1 MIINLYALIIMA
13 FNQQDTE
20 CMALALKLSRLG
32 RGSVG
37 ANPMVGCV
45 ITRDNKIIAQDYH
58 RQYGKG
64 HAEINALD
72 QINHKADN
80 CNVYVTLEPCSHQ
93 GKTPPCVKALI
104 NANVAKVFVATLD
117 SNPEVSG
124 SGVKL
129 LRDSGIEVEVG
140 LLEKSALEINRGF
153 LKRMKTDLPFVT
165 SKIAMSL
172 DGRVAMRN
180 GQSKW
185 ITSDAS
191 RNDVQILRSQNQA
204 ILTGSG
210 TILNDNPML
219 TIRNEELN
227 SKPLRVVIDSNNQI
241 TDKSLNIFSNDSETL
256 ILNESNSKVLENG
269 KLDLKSALI
278 YIGSLGINNLLL
290 EAGSGLNGAMM
301 DAGLIDEFIIYTAPI
316 ILGSDAQPMMQI
328 PLKEMSE
335 KISLNIIELTQVSND
350 IKIRAIP
357 L

>member
-1 MIINLYALIIMA
+1 MA

-20 CMALALKLSRLG
+20 CMALALKLSKLG
-32 RGSVG
+32 QGSVG

-45 ITRDNKIIAQDYH
+45 ITRDDSIIAQDYH
-58 RQYGKG
+58 RQHGES
-64 HAEINALD
+64 HAEVNALD
-72 QINHKADN
+72 QINHKAHD
-80 CNVYVTLEPCSHQ
+80 CKVYVTLEPCSHQ
-93 GKTPPCVKALI
+93 GKTPPCIKALI
-104 NANVAKVFVATLD
+104 NANVSKVFVATLD

-124 SGVKL
+124 SGVRI

-140 LLEKSALEINRGF
+140 LLENAAIEVNRGF
-153 LKRMKTDLPFVT
+153 FKRMKTGLPFVT

-172 DGRVAMRN
+172 DGRVAMKN

-191 RNDVQILRSQNQA
+191 RNDVQKLRSQNQA

-219 TIRNEELN
+219 TVRNPKLN
-227 SKPLRVVIDSNNQI
+227 SNPLRVVIDSNNQI
-241 TDKSLNIFSNDSETL
+241 TDKSLNIFSNDSKTL
-256 ILNESNSKVLENG
+256 ILNESNTKILENG
-269 KLDLKSALI
+269 KLDLESALVI
-278 YIGSLGINNLLL
+278 IGSLGINSILL

-301 DAGLIDEFIIYTAPI
+301 DAKLIDEFVIYTAPI
-316 ILGSDAQPMMQI
+316 ILGSDAQPMMHI

-335 KISLNIIELTQVSND
+335 KISLKIIELTQVADD
-350 IKIRAIP
+350 IKIRAVP

>member
-1 MIINLYALIIMA
+1 MA

-20 CMALALKLSRLG
+20 CMALALKLSKLG
-32 RGSVG
+32 RVSVG

-45 ITRDNKIIAQDYH
+45 ITRDNIIIAQDYH
-58 RQYGKG
+58 RNYGEG
-64 HAEINALD
+64 HAEVNALD

-80 CNVYVTLEPCSHQ
+80 CSVYVTLEPCAHQ
-93 GKTPPCVKALI
+93 GKTPPCVNALI
-104 NANVAKVFVATLD
+104 NANVSKVFVATLD

-124 SGVKL
+124 SGVRL

-140 LLEKSALEINRGF
+140 LLENIALEVNRGF
-153 LKRMKTDLPFVT
+153 LKRMKTGLPFVT

-172 DGRVAMRN
+172 DGRVAMKN

-185 ITSDAS
+185 ITSSAS
-191 RNDVQILRSQNQA
+191 RNDVQILRSQNEA

-219 TIRNEELN
+219 TVRNQELN
-227 SKPLRVVIDSNNQI
+227 SHPLRVVIDSNNQI

-256 ILNESNSKVLENG
+256 ILNESNSTILENG
-269 KLDLKSALI
+269 KLDLESALVT
-278 YIGSLGINNLLL
+278 IGSLGINNLLL

-301 DAGLIDEFIIYTAPI
+301 DSGLIDEFVIYTAPI
-316 ILGSDAQPMMQI
+316 ILGSDAQPMMKI

-335 KISLNIIELTQVSND
+335 KIPLKIIELTQIAND
-350 IKIRAIP
+350 IKLRAAP

>member
-1 MIINLYALIIMA
+1 MIINLYVIIIMA

-20 CMALALKLSRLG
+20 CMALALKLSKLG

-45 ITRDNKIIAQDYH
+45 ITRDDNIIAQDYH
-58 RQYGKG
+58 RHYGES
-64 HAEINALD
+64 HAEVNALD
-72 QINHKADN
+72 QINHKAHN

-93 GKTPPCVKALI
+93 GKTPPCIKALI
-104 NANVAKVFVATLD
+104 NANVSKVFVATLD

-124 SGVKL
+124 SGVRL

-140 LLEKSALEINRGF
+140 LLENTALEVNRGF
-153 LKRMKTDLPFVT
+153 FKRMKTGLPFVT

-172 DGRVAMRN
+172 DGRIAMKN

-185 ITSDAS
+185 ITSNAS
-191 RNDVQILRSQNQA
+191 RNDVQKLRSQNQA

-210 TILNDNPML
+210 TVLNDNPML
-219 TIRNEELN
+219 TVRIQGLN
-227 SKPLRVVIDSNNQI
+227 SNPLRVVIDSNNQI
-241 TDKSLNIFSNDSETL
+241 TDKSLNIFSNDSKTL
-256 ILNESNSKVLENG
+256 ILNESNTKILENG
-269 KLDLKSALI
+269 KLNLESALVT
-278 YIGSLGINNLLL
+278 IGSLGINNILL

-301 DAGLIDEFIIYTAPI
+301 DAKLIDEFVIYTAPI

-335 KISLNIIELTQVSND
+335 KISLQIIELTQVADD
-350 IKIRAIP
+350 IKIRAVP

>member
-1 MIINLYALIIMA
+1 MIINLYVLIIMA

-45 ITRDNKIIAQDYH
+45 ITRANKIIAQDYH

-72 QINHKADN
+72 QINHKANN
-80 CNVYVTLEPCSHQ
+80 CTVYVTLEPCSHQ

-104 NANVAKVFVATLD
+104 NAKVAKVFVATLD

-140 LLEKSALEINRGF
+140 LLEKTALEINRGF

-219 TIRNEELN
+219 TVRNQELN
-227 SKPLRVVIDSNNQI
+227 SKPLRIVIDSNNQI

-269 KLDLKSALI
+269 KLDLKSAVI

-301 DAGLIDEFIIYTAPI
+301 EAGLIDEFIIYTAPI

>member
-1 MIINLYALIIMA
+1 MA

-20 CMALALKLSRLG
+20 CMALALKLSKLG

-45 ITRDNKIIAQDYH
+45 ITRDDKIIAQDYH
-58 RQYGKG
+58 RQYGES
-64 HAEINALD
+64 HAEVNALD
-72 QINHKADN
+72 QINHKAHD

-104 NANVAKVFVATLD
+104 NANVSKVFIATLD

-124 SGVKL
+124 SGVRL

-140 LLEKSALEINRGF
+140 LLENAALEVNRGF
-153 LKRMKTDLPFVT
+153 FKRMKTGLPFVT

-172 DGRVAMRN
+172 DGRIAMKN

-191 RNDVQILRSQNQA
+191 RNDVQKLRSQNQA

-219 TIRNEELN
+219 TVRNPKLN
-227 SKPLRVVIDSNNQI
+227 SNPLRVVIDSNNQI

-256 ILNESNSKVLENG
+256 ILNESNTKILDNG
-269 KLDLKSALI
+269 KLDLESALVK
-278 YIGSLGINNLLL
+278 IGSLGINNILL
-290 EAGSGLNGAMM
+290 EAGGGLNGAMM
-301 DAGLIDEFIIYTAPI
+301 DAGLIDEFVIYTAPI

-335 KISLNIIELTQVSND
+335 KISLKIIELIQVADD
-350 IKIRAIP
+350 IKIRAVP

>member
-1 MIINLYALIIMA
+1 MA

-20 CMALALKLSRLG
+20 CMALALKLSKLG

-45 ITRDNKIIAQDYH
+45 ITRDDNIIAQDYH
-58 RQYGKG
+58 RQYGES
-64 HAEINALD
+64 HAEVNALA
-72 QINHKADN
+72 QINHKAHD

-93 GKTPPCVKALI
+93 GKMPPCIKALI
-104 NANVAKVFVATLD
+104 NANVSKVFVATLD

-124 SGVKL
+124 SGVRL

-140 LLEKSALEINRGF
+140 LLENAAIEVNRGF
-153 LKRMKTDLPFVT
+153 FKRMKTGLPFVT

-172 DGRVAMRN
+172 DGRVAMKN

-191 RNDVQILRSQNQA
+191 RNDVQKLRSQNQA

-219 TIRNEELN
+219 TVRNPKLN
-227 SKPLRVVIDSNNQI
+227 SNPLRVVIDSNNQI
-241 TDKSLNIFSNDSETL
+241 TDKSLNIFSIDSETL
-256 ILNESNSKVLENG
+256 ILNESNTKILENG
-269 KLDLKSALI
+269 KLNLESALVT
-278 YIGSLGINNLLL
+278 IGSLGINNILL

-301 DAGLIDEFIIYTAPI
+301 DAGLIDEFVIYTAPI

-328 PLKEMSE
+328 PLKEMSD
-335 KISLNIIELTQVSND
+335 KISLQIIELTQVADD
-350 IKIRAIP
+350 IKIRAAP

>member
-1 MIINLYALIIMA
+1 MA

-140 LLEKSALEINRGF
+140 LLEMAALEINRGF

-185 ITSDAS
+185 ITSAAS
-191 RNDVQILRSQNQA
+191 RKDVQILRSQNQA

-219 TIRNEELN
+219 TVRNEELN
-227 SKPLRVVIDSNNQI
+227 SKLLRVVIDSNNQI

-256 ILNESNSKVLENG
+256 ILNKSNSKVLENG

-301 DAGLIDEFIIYTAPI
+301 EAGLIDEFIIYTAPI

-335 KISLNIIELTQVSND
+335 KISLNIIELTQVSHD